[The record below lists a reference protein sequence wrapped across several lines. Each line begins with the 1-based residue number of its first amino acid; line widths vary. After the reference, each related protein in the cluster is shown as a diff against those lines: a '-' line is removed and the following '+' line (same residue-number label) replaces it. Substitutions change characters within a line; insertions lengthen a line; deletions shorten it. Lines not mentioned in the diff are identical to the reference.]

1 MANIDVTITS
11 PTATSSKIDV
21 GSIRVGKND
30 TITWINNTGD
40 VVVLFFPHDKMA
52 NSQNHFYRTIQ
63 DQESDVIKITTG
75 IKRPYRY
82 GGFSHP
88 TNSLPTG
95 PGPQLLGQ

>member
-82 GGFSHP
+82 GVFCHS
-88 TNSLPTG
+88 TNSFATG
-95 PGPQLLGQ
+95 SDPEIIVQ